1 MEAINLFNDIN
12 LEDFNIDVCCI
23 CLEDMVDNIHTLK
36 CNHRFHSECIIET
49 FRSGLT
55 DCPLCRQKAPARN
68 PYMHIGHLK
77 FKLLKSYTK
86 KKNANKNILELF
98 EKYKKLE
105 ESIKEYRMQTKLLK
119 REFSDFKKTNEEI
132 LKTKIKFQKDIKDIK
147 YTRRFGRGL
156 GRIACTEKLN
166 EILEQEKQFLIY
178 HSDTMKLEKKYI
190 KEIANFYNKTNSGYS
205 ELYRLKTLIESIPI
219 VPLQIKN

>member
-1 MEAINLFNDIN
+1 MEAVNLFNDIN
-12 LEDFNIDVCCI
+12 IEEFDIDVCCI

-68 PYMHIGHLK
+68 PYIHIGHLK
-77 FKLLKSYTK
+77 FKLLKTYTK
-86 KKNANKNILELF
+86 KKNANKNIVELF

-105 ESIKEYRMQTKLLK
+105 ETIKDHKMQTKLLK
-119 REFSDFKKTNEEI
+119 NEFSNFKKANEEI
-132 LKTKIKFQKDIKDIK
+132 IKKKHKFQKDIRDIK

-166 EILEQEKQFLIY
+166 EILQEEKQFL
-178 HSDTMKLEKKYI
+178 SDHIDIIKLEKKYI

-205 ELYRLKTLIESIPI
+205 DLFRLKTLIESIPI
-219 VPLQIKN
+219 VPFQIK

>member
-1 MEAINLFNDIN
+1 MEAVNLFNDIII
-12 LEDFNIDVCCI
+12 EDFDIDICCI

-55 DCPLCRQKAPARN
+55 DCPLCRQKAPTRN
-68 PYMHIGHLK
+68 SYMCIGHLK

-86 KKNANKNILELF
+86 KKNANKNIIELF
-98 EKYKKLE
+98 EKYNKLE
-105 ESIKEYRMQTKLLK
+105 ANIKDYKIQTKLLK
-119 REFSDFKKTNEEI
+119 REFNDFKKNNEPI
-132 LKTKIKFQKDIKDIK
+132 MKTKSKFQKDIKDIK

-156 GRIACTEKLN
+156 GKTLCTQKLN
-166 EILEQEKQFLIY
+166 EILEEEKQFLI
-178 HSDTMKLEKKYI
+178 DNNNIMKLEKKYI
-190 KEIANFYNKTNSGYS
+190 KEIANFYSKTNSGYS

-219 VPLQIKN
+219 VPLQIN